1 MSVSLGFGPK
11 NPNKEGIGI
20 GSPLLDPPQD
30 PRSASPHPQY
40 HSLEQGR
47 DDGTGAK
54 QGPGLGQG
62 AGRGVGVTAAA
73 LGKRDRRE
81 GGRKGPRGLPGTPAV
96 TGLVGGPGKTA
107 KDTGA

>member
-1 MSVSLGFGPK
+1 M
-11 NPNKEGIGI
+11 
-20 GSPLLDPPQD
+20 
-30 PRSASPHPQY
+30 
-40 HSLEQGR
+40 
-47 DDGTGAK
+47 
-54 QGPGLGQG
+54 
-62 AGRGVGVTAAA
+62 TAAA